1 MRTALSNL
9 FCHAFNI
16 SRYFLH
22 SQLGGVTWWR
32 DAGKPPQQIGQFSR
46 HGARLVAVELRQR
59 LGLKVLEHEECIV
72 PVELH
77 LQNTAQFWISERQ
90 TDAGCEP
97 EVETRCARDFETDF
111 VLLTEVY

>member
-1 MRTALSNL
+1 MSAELSYL

-22 SQLGGVTWWR
+22 SQLGGVTWWC
-32 DAGKPPQQIGQFSR
+32 DAGKPPQQIGQFGR
-46 HGARLVAVELRQR
+46 HCARLIAVKLRQR

-77 LQNTAQFWISERQ
+77 LQDTDPFWISEWQ
-90 TDAGCEP
+90 TDTGQQ
-97 EVETRCARDFETDF
+97 TRSRDKMRSRLCDR
-111 VLLTEVY
+111 VGASH

>member
-9 FCHAFNI
+9 FRHAFNI

-22 SQLGGVTWWR
+22 SQLGGVTWWC
-32 DAGKPPQQIGQFSR
+32 DAGKPPQQIGQFGR
-46 HGARLVAVELRQR
+46 HGARLIAVELRQR

-77 LQNTAQFWISERQ
+77 LQNTDQFWISEWQ
-90 TDAGCEP
+90 TDTGLR
-97 EVETRCARDFETDF
+97 TRSRDKMRSRLCDQ
-111 VLLTEVY
+111 VGASH